1 MSFFRR
7 KNNPPKQQATP
18 AKSKSVIKNK
28 CEYCGSAMEL
38 TDRWCPVCDRDSR
51 WDEEEELDNW

>member
-1 MSFFRR
+1 MGLFRR
-7 KNNPPKQQATP
+7 RNKKLNKHKP
-18 AKSKSVIKNK
+18 SKAEIKNL
-28 CEYCGSAMEL
+28 CEYCGSSMEL

>member
-7 KNNPPKQQATP
+7 RSKPPKQKTSASAP
-18 AKSKSVIKNK
+18 KSSTKDMCS
-28 CEYCGSAMEL
+28 YCGSEMEPV
-38 TDRWCPVCDRDSR
+38 DRWCSKCQRDNR

>member
-7 KNNPPKQQATP
+7 NSKPSKQRTSAAAP
-18 AKSKSVIKNK
+18 KSKITDVCS
-28 CEYCGSAMEL
+28 YCDSEMEPV
-38 TDRWCPVCDRDSR
+38 DRWCPACGRDSR